1 MPHITIQM
9 YPGRDDE
16 TKMKLAKAVLKAASQ
31 ELNRGEEHF
40 SVSIQDVPQDEWTE
54 KVYKNIT
61 DLENKEVFIRP
72 GY

>member
-31 ELNRGEEHF
+31 ELNRGGRTF
-40 SVSIQDVPQDEWTE
+40 FCKYSRCST
-54 KVYKNIT
+54 
-61 DLENKEVFIRP
+61 R
-72 GY
+72 